1 MYVLIDNYDSF
12 TYNLVHFLGGLGAE
26 VAVFRNDSTT
36 PENILRLSPS
46 GIILSPGPCDR
57 SKAGICLETIKIAA
71 GTIPILGVCLGHQS
85 IGQAFGAKI
94 VRAPTLMHGKLS
106 KIFHEEI
113 EIFSGLKRPFVA
125 TRYHSLMVS
134 EEGLPSVLRVT
145 ARTEDGVIMGLR
157 HEHFPIFGVQFHP
170 ESIASEHG
178 HDLLK
183 NFLQI
188 TGPKGE

>member
-1 MYVLIDNYDSF
+1 M
-12 TYNLVHFLGGLGAE
+12 
-26 VAVFRNDSTT
+26 
-36 PENILRLSPS
+36 
-46 GIILSPGPCDR
+46 
-57 SKAGICLETIKIAA
+57 AA

-134 EEGLPSVLRVT
+134 EEGLPTVLRVT
-145 ARTEDGVIMGLR
+145 ARTEDGIIMGLR
-157 HEHFPIFGVQFHP
+157 HKHFPIFGVQFHP

-188 TGPKGE
+188 TGPKGK